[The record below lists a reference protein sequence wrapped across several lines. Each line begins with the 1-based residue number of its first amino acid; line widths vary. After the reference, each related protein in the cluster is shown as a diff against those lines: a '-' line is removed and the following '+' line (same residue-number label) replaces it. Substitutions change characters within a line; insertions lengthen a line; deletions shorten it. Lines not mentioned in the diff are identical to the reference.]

1 MHLSLR
7 HALVLVVGLVATS
20 GAGRPHPGRESGSL
34 QQRIYGSFVEGDWA
48 RAADLIERYLAR
60 TPNDAVMLYNG
71 ACAYARLGQRDKAA
85 TYLMRAVDA
94 GLRDLDEI
102 ANEPDLEGIRDHPT
116 FVALLQRVQWK
127 ASRDATAALAQWRA
141 VYGEDRYRYEKD
153 QERHLAYA
161 TALDPVSHSQMRRML
176 ERQADHLHRTLLG
189 AWPSPY
195 VLIAVPTPHDS
206 RRLFDA
212 DEIGGIYE
220 HSKRQLIARDIG
232 GSLRH
237 EFFHALHYAHM
248 EQLKQKHPLWVQ
260 EGLASLYEDYIFTDD
275 EQVVFLSNERHNI
288 VKALA
293 AVGRL
298 TPWRDLLALSEEQFM
313 ARASQ
318 LYPQT
323 RSIFEF
329 LADRGR
335 LRSWYRALIEHFDV
349 DPTGAT
355 AFETCFGMPLADVER
370 SWRRWLLTR
379 PKIDTSIDDG
389 DAALGIESRPNASND
404 GVVIARILPRSAA
417 AGSQLRAGDTIVS
430 VDGTP
435 TRSLAE
441 LQTLIAAKRIGDTA
455 RVRARRDGGYFTVVV
470 RLRPLLPMMW

>member
-1 MHLSLR
+1 MHRSLR
-7 HALVLVVGLVATS
+7 HALVLVVGLLAAG
-20 GAGRPHPGRESGSL
+20 GADRPHPGRESGSL

-71 ACAYARLGQRDKAA
+71 ACAYARLGRRDKAA

-102 ANEPDLEGIRDHPT
+102 ATEPDLEGIRDHPT
-116 FVALLQRVQWK
+116 FVALVQRVQWN
-127 ASRDATAALAQWRA
+127 ATQEATAALAQWRA

-153 QERHLAYA
+153 EERHLAYA
-161 TALDPVSHSQMRRML
+161 TALDPVSHRQMRRML

-212 DEIGGIYE
+212 DQIGGIYE

-275 EQVVFLSNERHNI
+275 EQVVFLPNERHNI

-298 TPWRDLLALSEEQFM
+298 TPWRDLLALSEQRFM
-313 ARASQ
+313 DRASQ

-335 LRSWYRALIEHFDV
+335 LRSWYRALIEHFDA

-379 PKIDTSIDDG
+379 PKIDLTIEAG
-389 DAALGIESRPNASND
+389 DAVLGIESFPNTSND
-404 GVVIARILPRSAA
+404 GVVIDRIRPRSAA
-417 AGSQLRAGDTIVS
+417 AGSQLRVGDTIVS

-435 TRSLAE
+435 TRSFAE
-441 LQTLIAAKRIGDTA
+441 LITLIAAKRIGDTV
-455 RVRARRDGGYFTVVV
+455 RVRARHDGGYFTVVV
-470 RLRPLLPMMW
+470 RLRPLLPMKW